1 MKKIT
6 YTFVFLIIGMIV
18 ATPAYAGNPDR
29 AGEAGAYELLLNP
42 WARTA
47 GLHAMSTSFVR
58 GTEATYLN
66 VAGLA
71 RTNKTELSIGQS
83 RVLSSS
89 GLKLNAFA
97 FAQRI
102 SKGGVLGVSIGA
114 LDFGDIPVTTTDQ
127 PEGTG
132 ATFSPSFINM
142 AVSYAQMF
150 ENKVSVGVTFRVV
163 SEGLPNV
170 TASGIAV
177 DAGVQYVAGKKDNFR
192 FGIALKNVGSPMKFG
207 GEGLS
212 FQQDNLNPQFGY
224 DLTYYQR
231 ASRFEM
237 PSQLNMGVSYD
248 FLFGKKNRLT
258 VLGHFT
264 SNSFGRDDV
273 GAGIE
278 YSLNN
283 MFALRGGYKYELSS
297 TGTSSALSSVYTGLA
312 AGVSIDVPLKKGTD
326 TALGIDYSY
335 MHTQP
340 FDGTHNIAIRI
351 GL

>member
-1 MKKIT
+1 MKKFT
-6 YTFVFLIIGMIV
+6 YLILLVLPGILTTEI
-18 ATPAYAGNPDR
+18 AIAGNPDR

-42 WARTA
+42 WARSA

-58 GTEATYLN
+58 GTEALYLN
-66 VAGLA
+66 VAGLS
-71 RTNKTELSIGQS
+71 RVGKTEISLGQA

-89 GLKLNAFA
+89 GLKLNAFG

-102 SKGGVLGVSIGA
+102 SKGGVLGVSVGA
-114 LDFGDIPVTTTDQ
+114 LDFGDIPITTNDQ

-132 ATFSPSFINM
+132 GSFSPSFINM

-170 TASGIAV
+170 TASGIAI

-192 FGIALKNVGSPMKFG
+192 FGISLKNVGSPMRFG

-212 FQQDNLNPQFGY
+212 FQQDNLNPQYGY
-224 DLTYYQR
+224 DLTFDQR
-231 ASRFEM
+231 AARFEM
-237 PSQLNMGVSYD
+237 PSQLNMGASYD

-258 VLGHFT
+258 LLGHFT

-273 GAGIE
+273 GVGLE

-283 MFALRGGYKYELSS
+283 MFALRGGYKYELTSTGSS
-297 TGTSSALSSVYTGLA
+297 TGLASVYTGLA
-312 AGVSIDVPLKKGTD
+312 AGVSIDVPLKKGSD

-340 FDGTHNIAIRI
+340 FDGTHNIAVRI

>member
-1 MKKIT
+1 MKKFT
-6 YTFVFLIIGMIV
+6 YTILFLLLGVFALQPV
-18 ATPAYAGNPDR
+18 FAGNPDR

-58 GTEATYLN
+58 GTEALYLN
-66 VAGLA
+66 VAGLS
-71 RTNKTELSIGQS
+71 RTNKTEISLGQA

-102 SKGGVLGVSIGA
+102 SKGGVLGVSVGA
-114 LDFGDIPVTTTDQ
+114 LDFGDIPITTTEQ

-132 ATFSPSFINM
+132 GTFSPSFINM

-177 DAGVQYVAGKKDNFR
+177 DAGVQYVAGKKDNFK
-192 FGIALKNVGSPMKFG
+192 FGLSLKNVGSPMKFG

-212 FQQDNLNPQFGY
+212 FQQSSLNTQYAYNLTF
-224 DLTYYQR
+224 DQR
-231 ASRFEM
+231 ASKFEM
-237 PSQLNMGVSYD
+237 PSQLNIGTSYD

-258 VLGHFT
+258 ILGNFT

-273 GAGIE
+273 GVGLE

-283 MFALRGGYKYELSS
+283 MFALRGGYKYELKS
-297 TGTSSALSSVYTGLA
+297 TGEATSLSSVYTGLA
-312 AGVSIDVPLKKGTD
+312 AGVSIEVPLKKGTD
-326 TALGIDYSY
+326 TSLGIDYSY
-335 MHTQP
+335 MHTVP
-340 FDGTHNIAIRI
+340 FDGTHNIAVRI